1 MTRTGVLVRAGQ
13 LAAEGVPFVLATVVT
28 VERPASARRGDR
40 ALVTAD
46 GGLFGWV
53 GGACSEPIVVRE
65 ALRALADGEARL
77 VRIGPAGRVAEG
89 ADPETV
95 VAASSCASEGL
106 VEVLVEPQLP
116 EPLLAVVGGS
126 PAAETLARL
135 APEAGWRVTRDLQPG
150 ADAIVVATMGHGD
163 EEVLAAV
170 LEREVGYVG
179 LVASAR
185 RAASVLAT
193 LRSRGL
199 DEELLTRVRSPAGL
213 DLGPS
218 TQAEIAVAVLAELVA
233 WRHSRAIVP
242 NVAEVAVDPVCGMEV
257 AMGAA
262 TETAVHE
269 GQTFFFCASGCR
281 SRFEAEPARYL
292 TVETA

>member
-1 MTRTGVLVRAGQ
+1 MNRGEVLVRAGQ
-13 LAAEGVPFVLATVVT
+13 LAAEGVPFVLATVVS

-46 GGLFGWV
+46 GELVGWV

-77 VRIGPAGRVAEG
+77 VRIGPADSVAEG
-89 ADPETV
+89 AATETV
-95 VAASSCASEGL
+95 VAASSCASEGV
-106 VEVLVEPQLP
+106 VEVLVEPQVA
-116 EPLLAVVGGS
+116 EPLLAVVGAS
-126 PAAETLARL
+126 PAAESLARL
-135 APEAGWRVTRDLQPG
+135 APEAGWRVSREPG
-150 ADAIVVATMGHGD
+150 ADADAVVVATMGHED
-163 EEVLAAV
+163 EETLASV
-170 LEREVGYVG
+170 LERPVGYVG

-185 RAASVLAT
+185 RAASVLAS
-193 LRSRGL
+193 LRARGL
-199 DEELLTRVRSPAGL
+199 DEESLARVRSPAGL

-242 NVAEVAVDPVCGMEV
+242 ALPEVAIDPVCGMEV
-257 AMGAA
+257 AVGAA
-262 TETAVHE
+262 KETTVHD
-269 GQTFFFCASGCR
+269 GQTFYFCAAGCR

-292 TVETA
+292 VETQ